1 MIKFKRLYACV
12 AMLLAALYGC
22 RAEQPADPAPVAEE
36 EEPLARTE
44 FTARVENFFE
54 YAPLKANKA
63 SFFRIHLTDL
73 LDGTP
78 VEKAEVTL
86 TARPA
91 GSSRTAA
98 ETTAKIGKVTG
109 IYVADLTIQQPGTYD
124 IEFHIKNAKLDE
136 RLPLSDFKVE

>member
-1 MIKFKRLYACV
+1 MTKFKRLYACLAV
-12 AMLLAALYGC
+12 LLVILSGC
-22 RAEQPADPAPVAEE
+22 GGEQPPDPAPVAEE
-36 EEPLARTE
+36 EALARTE

-54 YAPLKANKA
+54 YAPLKANKP

-86 TARPA
+86 IARPA
-91 GSSRTAA
+91 GSSQPAA
-98 ETTAKIGKVTG
+98 ETTAKVGKVTG

-136 RLPLSDFKVE
+136 RFPLSDFKVE

>member
-1 MIKFKRLYACV
+1 MIKFNRLYACV
-12 AMLLAALYGC
+12 AVLLATLCGC
-22 RAEQPADPAPVAEE
+22 GGQQPADPAPVAEE
-36 EEPLARTE
+36 ETLARTE
-44 FTARVENFFE
+44 FTERVENFFE
-54 YAPLKANKA
+54 YVPLKANKS

-91 GSSRTAA
+91 GSSQAAA
-98 ETTAKIGKVTG
+98 ETTAKVGKVTG
-109 IYVADLTIQQPGTYD
+109 IYVADLTITQPGTYD

-136 RLPLSDFKVE
+136 RLPLRDFKVE